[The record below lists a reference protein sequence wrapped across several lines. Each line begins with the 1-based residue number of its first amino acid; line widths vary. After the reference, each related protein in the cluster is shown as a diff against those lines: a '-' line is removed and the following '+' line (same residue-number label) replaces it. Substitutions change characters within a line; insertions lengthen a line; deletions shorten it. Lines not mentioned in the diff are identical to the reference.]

1 MLTDSDTM
9 AWSPIPLF
17 TNIEISRFNTA
28 SSTKMSLINN
38 LYVFLPIALIFPRE
52 IYIPLLHKK
61 GKYAVLDAT

>member
-1 MLTDSDTM
+1 
-9 AWSPIPLF
+9 
-17 TNIEISRFNTA
+17 
-28 SSTKMSLINN
+28 MSLINN